1 LTLSAHSVVRCG
13 SLALLAATSICTMTA
28 GARAGDSN
36 GFFDDFNTIDP
47 ARWYISD
54 GWSNGAWQNCGWS
67 KQEVSVVNG
76 ILSVGF
82 SHNPEANRAY
92 RCGEIQTNT
101 SLSYGTYEARLKTPT
116 GSGLNAAFFTYT
128 GTPHDENDMEFLLKD
143 PAHVSTTTFVNGKSG
158 DGKKGN
164 GEHTPLPQPATAGF
178 VDYAMVWAPDKLEFY
193 ADHKLIRTI
202 DTPSQIP
209 THPQKLYFSLWGT
222 DTLTSWMGSFLDPGQ
237 PIAMQVDWVGYTPAG
252 AHCLF
257 PQSIT
262 CS

>member
-1 LTLSAHSVVRCG
+1 MTTSFCSSRFGRTV
-13 SLALLAATSICTMTA
+13 LLAATSVLLTAA
-28 GARAGDSN
+28 GAHAGDQN
-36 GFFDDFNTIDP
+36 GFFDDFSKIDP

-67 KQEVSVVNG
+67 KQEITTVNG
-76 ILSVGF
+76 VLNVGF
-82 SHNPEANRAY
+82 SRNPEAKRDY
-92 RCGEIQTNT
+92 RCGEIQTKT
-101 SLSYGTYEARLKTPT
+101 ALSYGTYEARIKTPA

-128 GTPHDENDMEFLLKD
+128 GKPHDEIDMEFLLKD
-143 PAHVSTTTFVNGKSG
+143 QNHVSTTTFVDGKSG

-164 GEHTPLPQPATAGF
+164 GEHTPLAQASDGGF
-178 VDYAMVWAPDKLEFY
+178 VDYAMVWTPEKLDFY
-193 ADHKLIRTI
+193 ADHKLIRSI

-222 DTLTSWMGSFLDPGQ
+222 DTLSSWMGPFTDPGQ
-237 PIAMQVDWVGYTPAG
+237 PIAMQVDWAGYTPTG

-262 CS
+262 CP